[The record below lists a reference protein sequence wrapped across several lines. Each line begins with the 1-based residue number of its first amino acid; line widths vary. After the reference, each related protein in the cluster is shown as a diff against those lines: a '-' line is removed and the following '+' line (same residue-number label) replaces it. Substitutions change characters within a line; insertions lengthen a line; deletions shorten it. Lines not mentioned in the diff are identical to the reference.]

1 MSEPDAAGQV
11 RCEADA
17 FRRNGWKHFALAER
31 AANFGYWRTSFADGK
46 MFWSPG
52 MYRLLGVDPA
62 VQVPDQVWL
71 MDQVEPEDARH
82 VHKTIMEAV
91 ASKSPFYY
99 RTRSRNPEA
108 AVRYVDTHGE
118 VELGPGGNVIAVIGV
133 CHDVTRQVM
142 ADAERE
148 KTQQRYRL
156 IAEEAS
162 DIILLQENDRT
173 VFTSNAMERLL
184 NRRPEE
190 FQNGNYLKLV
200 HPDDID
206 EAKKVLGRP
215 PAGQTRTATYRV
227 RHAAGHYIWF
237 EISTR
242 GVLDEATGTFWE
254 ISVGRDVT
262 GRKEQEF
269 ELRAAQERA
278 EAGSRAKSLFFANMS
293 HELRTPLNA
302 VIGFTDIMCA
312 EMFGPLGNARYREYA
327 RLIRTSG
334 KHLLDLI
341 GDILD
346 VAKLDAGK
354 LELSFAPCD
363 LGDTIREGAD
373 LLAERAR
380 SAGLSLSTEIPDS
393 DLSLIADARALK
405 QIVLNLLSNA
415 VKFTQP
421 GGQVII
427 GARGEPGEVALFV
440 RDNGIGIPPD
450 ALERLGR
457 PFEQVCTDPMLAKG
471 GAGLGLSLV
480 RAFTEKHGGS
490 MRIDSEVGSGTQVT
504 LQLPRR
510 QSARAAV

>member
-1 MSEPDAAGQV
+1 MSEPGATGKD
-11 RCEADA
+11 RCEAEA
-17 FRRNGWKHFALAER
+17 FQRNGWKHFALAER
-31 AANFGYWRTSFADGK
+31 AANFGYWRITFADGK

-62 VQVPDQVWL
+62 VQAPDQVWL
-71 MDQVEPEDARH
+71 MNEVEPQDAKHIR
-82 VHKTIMEAV
+82 KTIMEAV

-99 RTRSRNPEA
+99 RSRSRNPAA

-118 VELGPGGNVIAVIGV
+118 VELGPDGNVVAIIGV
-133 CHDVTRQVM
+133 CHDVTQKVM
-142 ADAERE
+142 AETERE

-162 DIILLQENDRT
+162 DIILLQENDQN

-184 NRRPEE
+184 DRKPEE
-190 FQNGNYLKLV
+190 FQNGEYLKIV
-200 HPDDID
+200 HPDDVD

-215 PAGQTRTATYRV
+215 PAGETRTATYRV
-227 RHAAGHYIWF
+227 RHADGHYIWF

-242 GVLDEATGTFWE
+242 GVHDEATGTFWE

-262 GRKEQEF
+262 GRKEQELA
-269 ELRAAQERA
+269 LRAAQERA
-278 EAGSRAKSLFFANMS
+278 EAASKAKSLFFANMS

-302 VIGFTDIMCA
+302 IIGFTDIMCS
-312 EMFGPLGNARYREYA
+312 EMFGALGNPRYREYA
-327 RLIRTSG
+327 ALIRASG

-346 VAKLDAGK
+346 VAKIDAGK
-354 LELSFAPCD
+354 LELSFVPCD
-363 LGDTIREGAD
+363 LGDCIREGAD

-380 SAGLSLSTEIPDS
+380 EAGLALSVDIPDA
-393 DLSLIADARALK
+393 DLSLVADGRALK

-415 VKFTQP
+415 VKFTQS
-421 GGQVII
+421 GGRVAI
-427 GARGEPGEVALFV
+427 GARGEPGSVTLYV
-440 RDNGIGIPPD
+440 RDTGLGIPAE

-490 MRIDSEVGSGTQVT
+490 MRIESEVGAGTEVT
-504 LQLPRR
+504 VEFPRR
-510 QSARAAV
+510 QPARAAA